1 MPNCNICHQPVRI
14 GVVHHAV
21 CWEQAVE
28 ALRREFCDDYCR
40 WPREA
45 EDEDRLEE
53 QSV

>member
-1 MPNCNICHQPVRI
+1 MPNCNICRQPVRN
-14 GVVHHAV
+14 GVVHHAA